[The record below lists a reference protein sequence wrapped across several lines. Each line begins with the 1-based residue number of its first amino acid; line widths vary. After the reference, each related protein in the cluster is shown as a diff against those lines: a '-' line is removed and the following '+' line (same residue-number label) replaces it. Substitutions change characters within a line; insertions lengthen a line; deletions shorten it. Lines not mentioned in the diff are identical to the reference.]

1 LSRQIPF
8 HRRSSRPTVAVDA
21 STTVAGDTS
30 TRGDLERKVLAMARV
45 PASVALVIGCLALSA
60 TAGAQVL
67 TFARDDYGSDAGAR
81 AIASADFNRDGWLDV
96 AQASLTTNSVTI
108 LLNRGGSSLVRA
120 FETPVGLGPFDL
132 TTGDF
137 NRDGIPDLAVANA
150 DSHAI
155 SILLGRGDGSFKRAD
170 IAAPLQ
176 NPRGI
181 TTADVNND
189 GRPDLI
195 YTGYATGTVQVL
207 LGNGAG
213 GFTKGATVTV
223 AGSQP
228 QGVAAGDFDHDGH
241 LDLAVACNSGLRI
254 LYGSSRGTF
263 TVRTIAGHAN
273 LNVVAV
279 GDLNGDG
286 WADVAAASTGGS
298 DVAIYAGGASGLTF
312 THTYVVGASP
322 RGIAVGDVNG
332 DGRLDVITANR
343 ASSTVS
349 VLAADGAHPGAFLT
363 HQEFAAARGSRAV
376 ALGDFNGD
384 GRPDVATANEYS
396 ASITVLSNVTALK
409 KAAFT
414 FGALTLPS
422 NAPLAALDGRGDS
435 RFSTVPRIAV
445 ADFNRDGKM
454 DFVVPGGSISA
465 PDAVVV
471 MLRDG
476 PAVTL
481 RGPLPLTRFVV
492 ADFNG
497 DGNPD
502 ILYYSTDPAATNETT
517 RFLTYLGDGRG
528 HFTASPITTEP
539 QSLGWCVP
547 GDLNRD
553 GRQDLVCDNL
563 ILLGNG
569 NGTFPG
575 GVPYVPAGANAA
587 FPGPLVADVNRDGKL
602 DIVSGE
608 GVSLG
613 DGTGGF
619 TPGES
624 FADLGFFEGVLAV
637 ADLNHDGFIDLVV
650 RDFPDSI
657 LVVFGG
663 AAGFQPAVRYTVIED
678 YAGVAVADMNGDGHP
693 DIVVNGTLD
702 PESAGLVMILFGNAE
717 GTFTPDTFLLRPGP
731 IALADV
737 TGDGLP
743 DVAAYDA
750 HAVHVLVNE
759 RNDISHPPVV
769 PNYSVTSGY
778 PCATLDARVSEP
790 DQHVVFVRWFDAS
803 GAEIAS
809 GSGDVTRLN
818 VCVDKPGTYRYR
830 RTADDLRGGTAS
842 GTVTFTYVVTLQ
854 EIVLYAAADNVT
866 MAGNWSRVADATA
879 AGSVRAHDANLGA
892 AKVTQPSATPTNSI
906 TIPFLA
912 DPNLSYKLWVRLK
925 ADANSWANDS
935 VWVQFS
941 GAASA
946 PYTAGTT
953 TGLSVNLEEC
963 VNCGESGWGWEDDGY
978 GAVNKNGALLRFDAG
993 PQVIVIQT
1001 REDGV
1006 SIDQVVL
1013 SAAKYLTTRPGTAKN
1028 DHTILPATPKQ

>member
-1 LSRQIPF
+1 
-8 HRRSSRPTVAVDA
+8 
-21 STTVAGDTS
+21 
-30 TRGDLERKVLAMARV
+30 MARLT
-45 PASVALVIGCLALSA
+45 ASAALLVGSLVLSA

-67 TFARDDYGSDAGAR
+67 TFAKDDYASDAGAR
-81 AIASADFNRDGWLDV
+81 AIVAADFNRDGWLDV
-96 AQASLTTNSVTI
+96 AEASLTTNRVTI
-108 LLNRGGSSLVRA
+108 LLSRGGTSLARA
-120 FETPVGLGPFDL
+120 FEIPVGLGPFAL

-150 DSHAI
+150 DSHSI
-155 SILLGRGDGSFKRAD
+155 SILLGRGDGSFTRTD
-170 IAAPLQ
+170 IAAPSQ

-213 GFTKGATVTV
+213 GFTQGPTVTV

-228 QGVAAGDFDHDGH
+228 QGVATGDFNHDGH
-241 LDLAVACNSGLRI
+241 LDVAVACNDGLRI
-254 LYGSSRGTF
+254 LSGSSSGAF
-263 TVRTIAGHAN
+263 TARTIAGHTN

-286 WADVAAASTGGS
+286 WLDVAAASTGRS
-298 DVAIYAGGASGLTF
+298 DVSIYLGSASGPTF
-312 THTYVVGASP
+312 AHSYVVGASP
-322 RGIAVGDVNG
+322 RGIVVDDVSG

-343 ASSTVS
+343 SSSTVS
-349 VLAADGAHPGAFLT
+349 VLAADAAHPGAFFS

-376 ALGDFNGD
+376 AMGDFNGD
-384 GRPDVATANEYS
+384 GRLDVATANEYS
-396 ASITVLSNVTALK
+396 AAVSVLSNVTALK

-414 FGALTLPS
+414 FGAVTLPS
-422 NAPLAALDGRGDS
+422 DAQLAALDSLGDS
-435 RFSTVPRIAV
+435 RFSTVPRIAA

-476 PAVTL
+476 PTVTL
-481 RGPLPLTRFVV
+481 RGPTPLTRFVV

-502 ILYYSTDPAATNETT
+502 ILYYSTDAAGTDQTT

-528 HFTASPITTEP
+528 HFTASPITTAP
-539 QSLGWCVP
+539 QSLAWCGS

-553 GRQDLVCDNL
+553 GRQDLVCDNV

-569 NGTFPG
+569 NGTFRG
-575 GVPYVPAGANAA
+575 GGAYAAAGANAS

-613 DGTGGF
+613 DGMGGF

-637 ADLNHDGFIDLVV
+637 ADLNHDGFLDLVV

-657 LVVFGG
+657 LVVFG
-663 AAGFQPAVRYTVIED
+663 AADGFQPAVRYTVIED
-678 YAGVAVADMNGDGHP
+678 YGGVAVADMNGDGHP
-693 DIVVNGTLD
+693 DIIVNGTLD
-702 PESAGLVMILFGNAE
+702 PESAGLVMILFGNTE
-717 GTFTPDTFLLRPGP
+717 GTFTTDTFLQRPGP
-731 IALADV
+731 IAVADV

-743 DVAAYDA
+743 DIAAYDA

-759 RNDISHPPVV
+759 RNDISHPPVA
-769 PNYSVTSGY
+769 PDYSVTSGY
-778 PCATLDARVSEP
+778 PCVTLDAKVSEP

-803 GAEIAS
+803 GAEISS
-809 GSGDVTRLN
+809 GSGDVTSLH
-818 VCVDKPGTYRYR
+818 VCVDKPGTYKYR

-854 EIVLYAAADNVT
+854 EIVLYAAADNVG
-866 MAGNWSRVADATA
+866 MAGNWSRVADPTA
-879 AGSVRAHDANLGA
+879 AGGFRAHDANLGA
-892 AKVTQPSATPTNSI
+892 PKVTQPSATPTNYI
-906 TIPFLA
+906 TIPFVA
-912 DPNLSYKLWVRLK
+912 DPNLTYKLWVRLK
-925 ADANSWANDS
+925 ADAQLVGERFDLGPVHGRGERAVHRRHDDRP
-935 VWVQFS
+935 VGEPRGVCQLRRVGLGLGGRWVRCGEQERRAAAVRS
-941 GAASA
+941 GAA
-946 PYTAGTT
+946 
-953 TGLSVNLEEC
+953 
-963 VNCGESGWGWEDDGY
+963 D
-978 GAVNKNGALLRFDAG
+978 
-993 PQVIVIQT
+993 
-1001 REDGV
+1001 
-1006 SIDQVVL
+1006 
-1013 SAAKYLTTRPGTAKN
+1013 
-1028 DHTILPATPKQ
+1028 